1 MASVVIQLPVADWRM
16 LPHAGF
22 FTLVAINRS
31 SPFQFNIT
39 TTRFLHRKTAF
50 ADIALP
56 PHGGASSGKWRI
68 QKWLVGAQC
77 NYPHLCL
84 ILLADRTKAKCIIDT
99 NIKLYK
105 ISVLGTF
112 VLANI
117 ALDHTKAVTRD
128 IFRGGGGSQ
137 IIPPFSSFP
146 FPSLSSFH
154 FPSLSTA
161 AKWRPESSSG
171 IWESTVSFPTNEGRE
186 NGKHLQPPDT
196 FPGLLT
202 RDKMHLRQT
211 LWGKRIF
218 WCI

>member
-1 MASVVIQLPVADWRM
+1 MTPPPYIRVHMASVVIQLPVADWRM
-16 LPHAGF
+16 LPHAGL

-117 ALDHTKAVTRD
+117 ALDHTKAVTRN
-128 IFRGGGGSQ
+128 IFRGGGVLRSFRLFLPFLS
-137 IIPPFSSFP
+137 PPFLPSIFLLFP
-146 FPSLSSFH
+146 PPQSGALNPAQGFGKALLASQRTRGEKTANICSHPTRSLGSKC
-154 FPSLSTA
+154 T
-161 AKWRPESSSG
+161 KMR
-171 IWESTVSFPTNEGRE
+171 
-186 NGKHLQPPDT
+186 LQ
-196 FPGLLT
+196 
-202 RDKMHLRQT
+202 
-211 LWGKRIF
+211 
-218 WCI
+218 